1 MMTDCVQ
8 EGDAH
13 TRFLM
18 GVHAKHPGLTE
29 LSIGAARTADGLSS
43 YEAFCR
49 FVNPRPG
56 MAVVDLACGNGPLC
70 EILAK
75 RVGPDG
81 QVVGVDLSEAELR
94 LAADRLRGIS
104 NVRLIHG
111 AAAQL
116 PLPDAS
122 ADCVVCHM
130 AFMLLTPFDQAVREI
145 DRVLKKG
152 AVFAAVIPTLRAPSE
167 SFRTCAGVLRE
178 ALREERHPLEALSRN
193 AVSLNSVSD
202 LARVFRGDGW
212 RPQEIEVCD
221 IDVCLSAAPEELV
234 ALAAPAF
241 YHYQLLSDAG
251 RRRVNENWRLL
262 FESGCDEGGV
272 CRFYFPL
279 SAFSVRRAF

>member
-1 MMTDCVQ
+1 MNGCAQ
-8 EGDAH
+8 ECDAH

-29 LSIGAARTADGLSS
+29 LSIGAARTAEGLSS

-70 EILAK
+70 EILAA
-75 RVGPDG
+75 RVGADG
-81 QVVGVDLSEAELR
+81 QVVGIDLSEAELR
-94 LAADRLRGIS
+94 LAADRLRGIG
-104 NVRLIHG
+104 NVRLIRG
-111 AAAQL
+111 AAARL

-130 AFMLLTPFDQAVREI
+130 AFMLFTPFDESVREI
-145 DRVLKKG
+145 GRVLKKG
-152 AVFAAVIPTLRAPSE
+152 AVFAAVIPTLRASDE
-167 SFRTCAGVLRE
+167 IFRQCAVVLRE
-178 ALREERHPLEALSRN
+178 TLREERHSLEALSGN

-202 LARVFRGDGW
+202 LARVFQGACW
-212 RPQEIEVCD
+212 RPEEIEVCD

-241 YHYQLLSDAG
+241 YNYQLLSDAG
-251 RRRVNENWRLL
+251 RQRVNGKWRLL
-262 FESGCDEGGV
+262 FERVSDDKGV
-272 CRFYFPL
+272 SRFYFPL
-279 SAFSVRRAF
+279 SAFSVRRGF

>member
-1 MMTDCVQ
+1 MNDCAQ

-13 TRFLM
+13 TLFLM

-29 LSIGAARTADGLSS
+29 HSIGAARTADGLSS

-75 RVGPDG
+75 RVGADG
-81 QVVGVDLSEAELR
+81 QVVGIDLSEAELG

-104 NVRLIHG
+104 NARLIHG
-111 AAAQL
+111 AAARL

-130 AFMLLTPFDQAVREI
+130 AFMLFTPFDQAVQEI
-145 DRVLKKG
+145 GRVLKKG
-152 AVFAAVIPTLRAPSE
+152 AVFAAVIPTLRAPAE
-167 SFRTCAGVLRE
+167 IFRKCAGVLRE
-178 ALREERHPLEALSRN
+178 ALREECHSLEALSGN
-193 AVSLNSVSD
+193 AVSLNSVPD
-202 LARVFRGDGW
+202 LARVFQGGGW
-212 RPQEIEVCD
+212 RSEEIEVCD
-221 IDVCLSAAPEELV
+221 IDVCLSAAPEELG

-251 RRRVNENWRLL
+251 RRRVNEKWRLL
-262 FESGCDEGGV
+262 FESGCDDKGV
-272 CRFYFPL
+272 SRFYFPL
-279 SAFSVRRAF
+279 SAFSVKRDL